1 MRGIAV
7 LVLVIAAAAAAGAAP
22 PVWAQEGIFLSGEE
36 VPRAVFPD
44 ADRFERHEIASGAE
58 LQARLRA
65 ALDGATPSVWEPR
78 YVVFDAW
85 RGAENLGRA
94 FLVEEIG
101 KHRPITFAVGVR
113 TDGRVQDVAVV
124 AYREAY
130 GGEVRNRRFLVQYR
144 GKQAGDSL
152 QPYQAITNIAG
163 ATLSVEAASRA
174 VKKALALAR
183 VTAAPAPPATDTA
196 AAAHDQ

>member
-1 MRGIAV
+1 M
-7 LVLVIAAAAAAGAAP
+7 LAASLLAGRSPA
-22 PVWAQEGIFLSGEE
+22 
-36 VPRAVFPD
+36 
-44 ADRFERHEIASGAE
+44 ADRRGFSSAVRRCRAPSSPTPTASNGVPAPGAE
-58 LQARLRA
+58 AVQARLRA
-65 ALDGATPSVWEPR
+65 ALRRGDAVGVGPR

-85 RGAENLGRA
+85 RGAEKLGRA

-101 KHRPITFAVGVR
+101 KHRPITFVVGVR

-130 GGEVRNRRFLVQYR
+130 GGEVRNKRFLVQYR